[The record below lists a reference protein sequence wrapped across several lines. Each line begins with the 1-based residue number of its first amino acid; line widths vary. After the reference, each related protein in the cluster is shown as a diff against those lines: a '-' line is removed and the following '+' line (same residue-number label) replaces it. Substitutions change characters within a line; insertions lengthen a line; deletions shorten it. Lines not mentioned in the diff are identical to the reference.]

1 MPEIARGSGA
11 DSVSTN
17 HGCDATT
24 VTDTCSDNV
33 FVNGE
38 GAVREGDLTASHLIL
53 VGDDCVSHT
62 VPLTTFSSSV
72 FVNGKGIGRKG
83 DSYSGET
90 ISSGSSNCF
99 AGG

>member
-1 MPEIARGSGA
+1 MPAIARGSGA

-17 HGCDATT
+17 HGCDSTT
-24 VTDTCSDNV
+24 VTDECSTNV
-33 FVNGE
+33 FVNSK
-38 GAVREGDLTASHLIL
+38 GAVRKGDNTASHLIL
-53 VGDDCVSHT
+53 SGLICISHK
-62 VPLTTFSSSV
+62 VPLTTYSSSV

>member
-1 MPEIARGSGA
+1 MPEIARGDGT

-24 VTDTCSDNV
+24 VTDECSGNV
-33 FVNGE
+33 FVNNK
-38 GAVREGDLTASHLIL
+38 GAVRQGDNTQTHLVQSGLI
-53 VGDDCVSHT
+53 CVPHR
-62 VPLTTFSSSV
+62 VPLTTYSGSV

-90 ISSGSSNCF
+90 ITSGSSDCF
-99 AGG
+99 AGD